1 MLLLLVALAFDGL
14 PLEHGLNAVL
24 AVLDRFNKRWRF
36 CAHFAYFLWDL
47 ITFQGV
53 MLLVVVRLNELCE
66 CRCPGLGGWIE
77 PSFQSILR
85 GENDGLAVMQP
96 AKVGTGIGR
105 DDGECP
111 ERDAG
116 YGCVVV
122 ETGHEHKL
130 AVLVLDKVGPLVL
143 WVLCEPLVVALAND
157 GASVLALDAC
167 PHAPALYEVL

>member
-1 MLLLLVALAFDGL
+1 MALLVA
-14 PLEHGLNAVL
+14 
-24 AVLDRFNKRWRF
+24 
-36 CAHFAYFLWDL
+36 
-47 ITFQGV
+47 
-53 MLLVVVRLNELCE
+53 VRLNELCE
-66 CRCPGLGGWIE
+66 CGCPRLGGWIE
-77 PSFQSILR
+77 PSLQSVLR

-96 AKVGTGIGR
+96 AKVGTGVGR

-130 AVLVLDKVGPLVL
+130 AVLALDKVRALV
-143 WVLCEPLVVALAND
+143 EPLVVALADD

-167 PHAPALYEVL
+167 PYAPALYEVL